1 MKPLPTG
8 GLMSKRSVAFFI
20 ALLAAAQ
27 NAQAQAPRASN
38 AYDVVIGN
46 GQIVDGSGNAWFYGD
61 VGIRDGK
68 IVKIAQAG
76 SLPKTNARRFVD
88 AKGLVVAPGFI
99 DIQSQSYDQLLFGD
113 GREVSKITQGIT
125 TEVLGE
131 GWTTAP
137 VNAKTMQ
144 RTAWTDAARL
154 RVERS
159 FMGEHGFGRWL
170 DAMQA
175 HGISVNVGSMLGAET
190 ARVYAMGQG
199 MEAPT
204 AAQLDTMR
212 AVSRRAMKDGAFGV
226 GTALI
231 YPPGRYAST
240 DELTEL
246 VKAAAPYGGIYTTH
260 LRSEGDRVLE
270 AMDEAL
276 RIGRNAG
283 VPVEIYHLKAAG
295 KRNWPKEQAMI
306 AKIDSARAAGQDVS
320 AGMYVYSAGSTGFP
334 AVLPPWVSAGGK
346 RLANLK
352 DPATRARVKAD
363 MLSDASDWE
372 NMGQLSGPEGVLVL
386 GVSKPENKKWMGKTL
401 AAIAEAEHKD
411 WPDAAIDLVLA
422 DEASGRERHEIPTAY
437 FMMSE
442 DNVKLELQ
450 QPWIKF
456 GTDAFGADPDSSK
469 DLIHPRAYG
478 NFARILG
485 KYVRDEKVIPLED
498 AVRKMTSATAARL
511 SLRDRGLLREG
522 FNADVVVFDP
532 NTIADRSTYTEPHQL
547 STGVHYVFVN
557 GVAVVADGKVTG
569 AKPGRALRGPGYSK
583 SLTP

>member
-1 MKPLPTG
+1 MKI
-8 GLMSKRSVAFFI
+8 RA
-20 ALLAAAQ
+20 ALLFFALVYATPYDARGQ
-27 NAQAQAPRASN
+27 KPDIP
-38 AYDVVIGN
+38 YDVVIGN
-46 GQIVDGSGNAWFYGD
+46 GRIVDGSGNAWFYGD
-61 VGIRDGK
+61 VAIKNGK
-68 IVKIAQAG
+68 IARITSAGVPNKSQA
-76 SLPKTNARRFVD
+76 RHFID

-137 VNAKTMQ
+137 VNERTMQ
-144 RTAWTDAARL
+144 RTALTDTAHL

-159 FMGEHGFGRWL
+159 FRGERGFARWL

-175 HGISVNVGSMLGAET
+175 HGIAVNVGSMLGAET
-190 ARVYAMGQG
+190 VRVYAMGQT

-212 AVSRRAMKDGAFGV
+212 AVVRRAMQDGAFGV

-240 DELTEL
+240 EELTEL

-276 RIGRNAG
+276 RIGHDAG

-295 KRNWPKEQAMI
+295 KRNWSKERAMI

-320 AGMYVYSAGSTGFP
+320 AGMYVYPAGSTGFA

-386 GVSKPENKKWMGKTL
+386 GVSKPENQKWMGKTL
-401 AAIAEAEHKD
+401 AAVAEAQQKS
-411 WPDAAIDLVLA
+411 WADAAIDLIIA

-442 DNVKLELQ
+442 DNVKLEIS

-456 GTDAFGADPDSSK
+456 GTDAVGADPDSSR

-478 NFARILG
+478 NFPRILG
-485 KYVRDEKVIPLED
+485 KYVREDKVIPLED
-498 AVRKMTSATAARL
+498 AIRKMTSAAAARL
-511 SLRDRGLLREG
+511 SIKDRGLLREG
-522 FNADVVVFDP
+522 YHADVVVFDAK
-532 NTIADRSTYTEPHQL
+532 TIGDRSTYTEPHQL
-547 STGVHYVFVN
+547 SAGVRYVFVN
-557 GVAVVADGKVTG
+557 GVAVVSDGKVTG
-569 AKPGRALRGPGYSK
+569 AKPGRALRGPGARPRLS
-583 SLTP
+583 SH